1 MPSQLRRFH
10 LVHTRKEKDALG
22 ELDVPADVYWGINT
36 ERAIRNFKISE
47 RQMPEE
53 FIIALALVKKA
64 CLLANIDSGG
74 IDEEMGK
81 VMLKAIDEILIHDM
95 HLDQFPV
102 DIYQTGSG
110 TQSNINMNE
119 VIANRAN
126 EILEQPLGQKKPV
139 HPNDHVNMGQS
150 SNDIIPT
157 AMHVASLTA
166 ISKTLMP
173 AVGNLMRTLDIKI
186 KQFEGIVKVG
196 RTHLQDAVPI
206 PLSLE
211 FKVYRSQIISSFNE
225 LQGTR
230 DDLILLPIGGTALGT
245 GLNTHSG
252 FSTSV
257 VKHLTKIGRFPFE
270 VNPVKAEG
278 IASHRAMVKLSGAL
292 RLLALSCLKMAN
304 DIRWM
309 ASGPRAGLG
318 ELILPENEPGSSI
331 MPGKINPTQSES
343 LIQVAL
349 QVIGLD
355 SAIVLGEGYGSILD
369 LNVAKPL
376 IISNILEAIKILSN
390 GISSFVRK
398 CLVGLEPNLPVI
410 QQHLDRS
417 LMVVTRLSPVV
428 GYDKAGEI
436 ARKAH
441 ESGKTIRETIEELGI
456 DIENLDELLDPSK
469 MV

>member
-1 MPSQLRRFH
+1 MTN
-10 LVHTRKEKDALG
+10 TRKEKDALG
-22 ELDVPADVYWGINT
+22 ELEVPADVYWGINT

-47 RQMPEE
+47 REMPEE
-53 FIIALALVKKA
+53 FIIALAEVKKA
-64 CLLANIDSGG
+64 CLLANIDSGD
-74 IDEEMGK
+74 IDENLGK
-81 VMLKAIDEILIHDM
+81 AILKAIDEILINNL

-110 TQSNINMNE
+110 TQSNMNFNE

-126 EILEQPLGQKKPV
+126 ELLGHPLGQKKPV

-150 SNDIIPT
+150 SNDVIPT
-157 AMHVASLTA
+157 AMHVAALTA
-166 ISKTLMP
+166 LTNTLMP
-173 AVGNLMRTLDIKI
+173 AVGNLMKSLDEKI
-186 KQFEGIVKVG
+186 KEFDGIVKVG

-206 PLSLE
+206 PLSME
-211 FKVYRSQIISSFNE
+211 FNVYRSQVISSFNE

-245 GLNTHSG
+245 GLNASKG
-252 FSTSV
+252 FSERV
-257 VKHLTKIGRFPFE
+257 IKHLTKIAQFPFE
-270 VNPVKAEG
+270 VNPVLAEG
-278 IASHRAMVKLSGAL
+278 IASHRAMVKLSGVL
-292 RLLALSCLKMAN
+292 RLLALSCLKIAN

-318 ELILPENEPGSSI
+318 ELLLPENEPGSSI
-331 MPGKINPTQSES
+331 MPGKINPTQAES
-343 LIQVAL
+343 LIQVAI

-355 SAIVLGEGYGSILD
+355 SAITLSEGYGSVLD
-369 LNVAKPL
+369 LNVTKPL
-376 IISNILEAIKILSN
+376 IISNILESIKILSN

-398 CLVGLEPNLPVI
+398 CLVGIKPNLPII

-428 GYDKAGEI
+428 GYDKAGVI
-436 ARKAH
+436 ARKAL
-441 ESGKTIRETIEELGI
+441 ESGKTIRETIEDLGLDI
-456 DIENLDELLDPSK
+456 DNLDELLDPSK

>member
-1 MPSQLRRFH
+1 
-10 LVHTRKEKDALG
+10 LVKTRKEKDALG
-22 ELDVPADVYWGINT
+22 ELEVPADVYWGINT

-47 RQMPEE
+47 KRMPEE
-53 FIIALALVKKA
+53 FIIALATVKKA

-74 IDEEMGK
+74 IDEKVGK
-81 VMLKAIDEILIHDM
+81 AMLKAIDEILIHDM

-110 TQSNINMNE
+110 TQSNMNMNE

-150 SNDIIPT
+150 SNDVIPT

-166 ISKTLMP
+166 LSKTLMP

-186 KQFEGIVKVG
+186 KEFEGVVKVG

-211 FKVYRSQIISSFNE
+211 FNVYRSQIISSFNE

-245 GLNTHSG
+245 GLNTTSG

-257 VKHLTKIGRFPFE
+257 VKHLTKIARFPFE
-270 VNPVKAEG
+270 VHPVKAEG

-318 ELILPENEPGSSI
+318 ELLLPVNEPGSSI

-355 SAIVLGEGYGSILD
+355 SAIALGEGYGSILD

-398 CLVGLEPNLPVI
+398 CLVGIEPNLPVI

-436 ARKAH
+436 ARKAL
-441 ESGKTIRETIEELGI
+441 ESGMTIRETIEELGL
-456 DIENLDELLDPSK
+456 DIENLDELLDPST